1 MWGLDIPMTN
11 LPSEP
16 NPNDLEHLA
25 ERLDTLFTTV
35 PRSDDSSQFHTSA
48 SVAEELSKQG
58 IEVTPNHIRAL
69 RTGRRNNP
77 SFRLLVGLAELFHVP
92 IDYFVD
98 DSVAKEIQESL
109 DALVAIRGTA
119 VQQIMLRAHGVSSES
134 LDSVLNLLDQIRRI
148 EGLEG
153 QTGQGS

>member
-1 MWGLDIPMTN
+1 MTS
-11 LPSEP
+11 LLSEP
-16 NPNDLEHLA
+16 QPNDLEHLA
-25 ERLDTLFTTV
+25 ERLDVLFTTV
-35 PRSDDSSQFHTSA
+35 PRSDDSNEFHTSA
-48 SVAEELSKQG
+48 SVAEELRKQG
-58 IEVTPNHIRAL
+58 IDVTSNHIRAL

-98 DSVAKEIQESL
+98 DSVAQEIQESL

-148 EGLEG
+148 EGLDSES
-153 QTGQGS
+153 GSGN